1 MECFVIFVMAWC
13 WFNATESKPQNVT
26 SNFMKTYILNIFLI
40 AFSFGFGQ
48 SKSHSDKFRKL
59 EPDVW
64 LGIWDKPNSESTL
77 KIDTLFYDE
86 IPKNL
91 DFKGTV
97 VEALK
102 WKDALGEN
110 ILIQTVTGHFSW
122 KDYEENS
129 KSYMLQDKS
138 ELYAYLF
145 RKTNSESEFVRVW
158 KVYDFNKCYG
168 VDWFTGFIP
177 KATTITDVNNNG
189 ISEITLPYV
198 LICRGGMDPG
208 EMKIIMYEENT
219 KYALRGSTML
229 MCKSENPYGG
239 EYSSSEN
246 LKNNT
251 IFLNFLVKRWN
262 IHKCENGKYY

>member
-1 MECFVIFVMAWC
+1 MLKIPAFA
-13 WFNATESKPQNVT
+13 KPRNVT

-64 LGIWDKPNSESTL
+64 LGIWDKLNSESTL

-129 KSYMLQDKS
+129 KSYILQDKS

-177 KATTITDVNNNG
+177 KATTITDIDKNG

-208 EMKIIMYEENT
+208 IMKIIMYEDNV
-219 KYALRGSTML
+219 KYALRGKTML
-229 MCKSENPYGG
+229 MCKSKERYGG
-239 EYSSSEN
+239 ENEPSEN
-246 LKNNT
+246 LLSKNNFWS
-251 IFLNFLVKRWN
+251 FLKKRWDL
-262 IHKCENGKYY
+262 HKCENDRFY